1 MNHTHKW
8 ALSNTRF
15 LLLLFVFPI
24 WIAGFFF
31 SATFSIFA
39 QSITTSGLGTNV
51 TLTGN
56 TYEIT
61 GGTRLENGSNLFY
74 SFGEFGLTA
83 VETAMFLNTTP
94 LISTTNILSRV
105 TNGNP
110 SSILGTIDTLSY
122 PGANLFLINPA
133 GIVFGPSTTLNVG
146 GSVAFTTANYLQLA
160 EADGANA
167 GIFHANPLSASLL
180 TSAPVVAFGF
190 LNSSPGAITVQ
201 GSTLSVPDG
210 QSLSLVGGNVEIH
223 ATTLT
228 GGSAQRAQ
236 LIAPNG
242 QIRLASAA
250 SSGEFLASS
259 LGTAPNING
268 DIFSA
273 RASIQL
279 SQGSRIDVSE
289 TGESRVSIRSGQLI
303 LNVQD
308 ALLNSGA
315 VTGTSSQDTILLS
328 RGSAIDLEVNGS
340 ESNSGVDIT
349 ATSLGLDGSAIKSA
363 SSGIGPG
370 GDIRITADHLD
381 LQNGAQI
388 TSLNNSGT
396 ERGGAISIS
405 AGEELN
411 ISGYDT
417 QGTLSGS
424 ITGSLI
430 VTSGV
435 FSTTTSSGQGGS
447 ITISSPSTTIANGG
461 TVATINTGGGPGG
474 DISIRGG
481 QMTVQEG
488 GQIAT
493 YTGLD
498 FIAFELDGSG
508 PGGKISIEATQSVSV
523 SGWSPDIFVPSSIA
537 TSTFGSGKGG
547 LVEITAPTISLTQS
561 GNFTSASVGD
571 GAGGDIRINASAQL
585 SLGES
590 TPEFGPGVILST
602 NSAAG
607 DGGAVS
613 IDAGSVRMTDLALV
627 RTSTDGVATG
637 VAGNITFTVNDLTV
651 TGGAGVESSGGI
663 GNSGN
668 ISIVA
673 AEDIKFS
680 GAAIENPALQ
690 SHIRNDITGVGQ
702 PTVLGINQGIS
713 LTARTIELTDRGRV
727 LSVTGAG
734 GGGDVSLSASDS
746 IRISGGDNVSVRS
759 NLGTSGTLTIQAPS
773 IRLENQGMVSG
784 NTISDFSGAEMR
796 FVTDNLALS
805 GGSIIRSN
813 SETLS
818 GSGGSIIIN
827 ASSSVTLSEGSSI
840 QANGLGTGPG
850 GTISIMA
857 GSSVESSASS
867 ISSTALL
874 SSGGGIN
881 ILAGQS
887 VRLKNGS
894 SITAS
899 TTGPGDGGNIAINA
913 GQQVKLDNGA
923 SVSASSTGP
932 GNAGNISINAGQQF
946 EMRDSSV
953 KTEAA
958 QASGGNIDIQAI
970 DQVRLVNS
978 TISTSVLG
986 GAGSGGNITID
997 PNSVILQNSQILA
1010 QAIQGVGGN
1019 ITIFTP
1025 LFLADS
1031 SSLVSASSQFGLNGT
1046 VTIQNP
1052 TSNLSGSLATLTS
1065 TPNQAQN
1072 LVTQRCAALANS
1084 QASSFVVAGREQLPA
1099 DPGSWLTSP
1108 LALAGLGA
1116 DPFNNKTVANGTS
1129 NLEPRTSSLLANDR
1143 VSLRRLTPAGFLIA
1157 NFADSKATGCHS

>member
-1 MNHTHKW
+1 MDHIHKW
-8 ALSNTRF
+8 ALNNKWF
-15 LLLLFVFPI
+15 LLLLLASPI
-24 WIAGFFF
+24 WIGGVFF
-31 SATFSIFA
+31 SATSSSFA

-56 TYEIT
+56 IYEIT
-61 GGTRLENGSNLFY
+61 GGTRLENGSNLFH

-83 VETAMFLNTTP
+83 VETARFLNTTP
-94 LISTTNILSRV
+94 LISTTNILGRV

-122 PGANLFLINPA
+122 PGANLFLMNPA
-133 GIVFGPSTTLNVG
+133 GIVFGPSATLNVG
-146 GSVAFTTANYLQLA
+146 GSVTFTTANYLRLA

-167 GIFHANPLSASLL
+167 GIFHANPLSPSLL
-180 TSAPVVAFGF
+180 TSAPVAAFGF

-228 GGSAQRAQ
+228 GGSVQRAQ

-268 DIFSA
+268 DVFSA

-289 TGESRVSIRSGQLI
+289 AGESRVSIRSGQLI
-303 LNVQD
+303 LDVQD

-328 RGSAIDLEVNGS
+328 RGSAIGLEVTGS
-340 ESNSGVDIT
+340 ELNSGIDIT
-349 ATSLGLDGSAIKSA
+349 ATRLELNGSTIRSA

-370 GDIRITADHLD
+370 GDIRITADHMH

-388 TSLNNSGT
+388 ASLNSGT

-417 QGTLSGS
+417 QGTLSGVAYP
-424 ITGSLI
+424 IFDPI
-430 VTSGV
+430 TSGV
-435 FSTTTSSGQGGS
+435 FSSNASSGQGGS

-461 TVATINTGGGPGG
+461 TVATINTGDGPGG

-498 FIAFELDGSG
+498 FITFERDGSG

-547 LVEITAPTISLTQS
+547 LVEIAAPAISLAQS
-561 GNFTSASVGD
+561 GNFTSASAGD

-590 TPEFGPGVILST
+590 TPEFGPSVILST

-607 DGGAVS
+607 DGGAIS

-651 TGGAGVESSGGI
+651 TGGAGIESSGGI

-673 AEDIKFS
+673 AEDIKVS

-702 PTVLGINQGIS
+702 PTVVGINQGIS

-773 IRLENQGMVSG
+773 IRLENQGTVSG
-784 NTISDFSGAEMR
+784 NTIGDFSGAEMR
-796 FVTDNLALS
+796 LVTDNLALS

-818 GSGGSIIIN
+818 GSGGSIIVN

-881 ILAGQS
+881 ISAGQS
-887 VRLKNGS
+887 VRLTNGS

-923 SVSASSTGP
+923 SISASSTGP

-946 EMRDSSV
+946 DMRNSSV
-953 KTEAA
+953 TTKSE
-958 QASGGNIDIQAI
+958 QAGGGNIEINALDRI
-970 DQVRLVNS
+970 RLVNS
-978 TISTSVLG
+978 QVNASAFLD
-986 GAGSGGNITID
+986 GGNITID
-997 PNSVILQNSQILA
+997 PNAVILQNSQILA
-1010 QAIQGVGGN
+1010 RAIHGAGGN

-1046 VTIQNP
+1046 VTIQSP
-1052 TSNLSGSLATLTS
+1052 TSNLSGSLGTLAS
-1065 TPNQAQN
+1065 TPSQAN
-1072 LVTQRCAALANS
+1072 SLLTQRCAALANG
-1084 QASSFVVAGREQLPA
+1084 QASSFVIAGREQLPA
-1099 DPGSWLTSP
+1099 DPGGWLSSP
-1108 LALAGLGA
+1108 IALAGIDAERFGEG
-1116 DPFNNKTVANGTS
+1116 TVAEGTS
-1129 NLEPRTSSLLANDR
+1129 NLEPRTSGLLASDR

-1157 NFADSKATGCHS
+1157 NFADSEATGCHS